1 MIAAK
6 AEGIILVRPMY
17 GSPSP
22 RMAWHGKAWH
32 GKAWHGRWVGAMTC

>member
-22 RMAWHGKAWH
+22 RMAWQGMAWQV
-32 GKAWHGRWVGAMTC
+32 GGRHDMLGMIS